1 VNIEKD
7 SAHSLDFLPGAGVV
21 LDEIVPLVEAVSLM
35 VTRGGVLDPPH
46 CALAIGGY
54 VFVGPELVAGQER
67 SHAEVEEPTPG
78 AQDRGIIELVPAGA
92 AAAVMA
98 GEELSL
104 GIGLVSAVFQAGK
117 EQGFIQDF
125 SKPSPEAPAVVAGT
139 VMERRVFVAFVQ
151 TVAELVQAED
161 ARAIG
166 EVYARDDVV
175 AVVVE
180 IAAGAFYDPDYT
192 SSDSDHTSCPALR
205 FTTEVTE
212 STEEGRAPLT
222 TYYASLCGPETPWQS
237 RTFFNAEGAGERGER
252 MRLMF
257 LALNSIRDLM
267 TLDDEK
273 LLKRHAGRCQGGFS
287 AVQKAKN

>member
-1 VNIEKD
+1 MNIEKD

-125 SKPSPEAPAVVAGT
+125 SKPGFETTAIVAGA
-139 VMERRVFVAFVQ
+139 VMERRVVVVFVQ
-151 TVAELVQAED
+151 AIAELVEAED

-166 EVYARDDVV
+166 KMTARDDIV
-175 AVVVE
+175 AVIIE
-180 IAAGAFYDPDYT
+180 IATGLLYDLDYT
-192 SSDSDHTSCPALR
+192 SADSDQTPCPALNFITGALR
-205 FTTEVTE
+205 PR
-212 STEEGRAPLT
+212 GRGGGNTASPVLSSDGVLT
-222 TYYASLCGPETPWQS
+222 VITSL
-237 RTFFNAEGAGERGER
+237 FFQR
-252 MRLMF
+252 
-257 LALNSIRDLM
+257 
-267 TLDDEK
+267 
-273 LLKRHAGRCQGGFS
+273 
-287 AVQKAKN
+287 